1 MTLIEVIVQ
10 NAYREF
16 TKFKASK
23 NYECRQTA
31 EADGYFNINDFYF
44 GLCGNID
51 FKRQVANALKSR
63 DIHTSRLWNIWRGGW
78 NCNPKFIEV
87 HHSHADS
94 IKDKNCR
101 ASFNVSKHSMTC

>member
-23 NYECRQTA
+23 NYDCRQTA

-63 DIHTSRLWNIWRGGW
+63 DIHSSRLWNIWRGGW

-87 HHSHADS
+87 HHSHEDS

-101 ASFNVSKHSMTC
+101 ASFNVSKYPLTT